1 MRTILLHSFVAAVL
15 GLVLVTNTGC
25 PELVDFSGLEDLF
38 GGAGT
43 GGDTGSTGGIADTG
57 GTGGTADTDSGG
69 DDGMGDTGGG
79 TTVLTIVR
87 TNQPVHVGAA
97 LHASPQGGI
106 IAFDFRDS
114 DGNLTVG
121 VWDIDAAQA
130 NTSVRVTGFNNTAGV
145 SDPTK
150 PRSGDFK
157 CLGGKIL
164 VTDGKTIGLYDTA
177 TKSGQTLTL
186 PGQPGEF
193 KYVTGTGVA
202 GDGGRYGAAILENTG
217 EVDFQSSGF
226 NKLVAIDG
234 ETDTV
239 IEFTSQAAQATI
251 REMDFYRVAVSG
263 SKVALLRDDLDDGDL
278 FANTITIFD
287 ILPPAADPVVFVFTT
302 NVSTEVLEYDGK
314 NVLIYT
320 SDEDR
325 IAIWNTDDNSVTTF
339 DPPVS
344 GNIGQLGH
352 EQFNESL
359 NNGLVGYTTTAGDG
373 FGATSQAASGLVSV
387 GTATRVGDM
396 DAIGHSPAGF
406 GNSVAV
412 TANGRVF
419 SAGER
424 DISTQGGNLSEVAG
438 GSAAFI
444 SDAVGDAAADGF
456 IAASDIGAVGN
467 LVFFKTG
474 LDGNNNASLDTV
486 LSYFFVA
493 P

>member
-1 MRTILLHSFVAAVL
+1 
-15 GLVLVTNTGC
+15 
-25 PELVDFSGLEDLF
+25 
-38 GGAGT
+38 
-43 GGDTGSTGGIADTG
+43 
-57 GTGGTADTDSGG
+57 
-69 DDGMGDTGGG
+69 MGDTGGG

-87 TNQPVHVGAA
+87 TNQPVHVQAA
-97 LHASPQGGI
+97 LHASPSGGI

-121 VWDIDAAQA
+121 VWDIDAGQA

-150 PRSGDFK
+150 PSSGDFK

-164 VTDGKTIGLYDTA
+164 VTDGKTIGLYDSA

-186 PGQPGEF
+186 PGQPGEYE
-193 KYVTGTGVA
+193 YVTGTGVA
-202 GDGGRYGAAILENTG
+202 GDGGRYGAAILRNTG
-217 EVDFQSSGF
+217 EVEFQDSGLH
-226 NKLVAIDG
+226 KLVAVDAD
-234 ETDTV
+234 TDTV
-239 IEFTSQAAQATI
+239 IEFTSSAARAAST
-251 REMDFYRVAVSG
+251 RFDFYRVAVSG
-263 SKVALLRDDLDDGDL
+263 SKVALLRDDLDDDDL
-278 FANTITIFD
+278 FANTIVIFD
-287 ILPPAADPVVFVFTT
+287 ILAPAADPVVFVFTT
-302 NVSTEVLEYDGK
+302 NVSAEVLEFDGT
-314 NVLIYT
+314 NALIYN

-325 IAIWNTDDNSVTTF
+325 IVVVNFDDGSVITF
-339 DPPVS
+339 EPPVA
-344 GNIGQLGH
+344 GNIGQRGH

-359 NNGLVGYTTTAGDG
+359 NNGVVGYTTTAGDG
-373 FGATSQAASGLVSV
+373 FGSTSQAASGPVSA
-387 GTATRVGDM
+387 GTAARVGDM
-396 DAIGHSPAGF
+396 DALGHSPPGY

-412 TANGRVF
+412 TASGRVF

-424 DISTQGGNLSEVAG
+424 DIGSQGGNLSEVTG

-456 IAASDIGAVGN
+456 ITASDIGAVDN

-474 LDGNNNASLDTV
+474 LDGNNDASLDTV